1 MTEKAPTPA
10 TGFVLKH
17 AFVWTGSGDVRM
29 LAGADAGWEDT
40 WSMAHGVSD
49 VRDEAA
55 GICSTD
61 FNPRP
66 TVWRCASLIGVI
78 ADADAS

>member
-1 MTEKAPTPA
+1 M
-10 TGFVLKH
+10 LKH

-29 LAGADAGWEDT
+29 LPGADAGWEDT

-55 GICSTD
+55 GISSTD